1 MIESLNNAVIV
12 SSELSNIPPVL
23 LELGAMVEE
32 TRGRPRIHINPD
44 NLTACHLW
52 P

>member
-12 SSELSNIPPVL
+12 SSELPNIPLFLP
-23 LELGAMVEE
+23 ELGAMVEE
-32 TRGRPRIHINPD
+32 TRGRPRININPD
-44 NLTACHLW
+44 NLTAHHLW